1 MITPE
6 LARYYEKRLSMMGDE
21 AWNDL
26 MVDVREML
34 DATNRL
40 NGVDGEKTLWFKKG
54 EISIMNWLL
63 SQKEITE
70 AAYEDLL
77 NEGKNANV
85 A

>member
-1 MITPE
+1 MTPE
-6 LARYYEKRLSMMGDE
+6 LDRYYTKRLSMMGDE

-40 NGVDGEKTLWFKKG
+40 NGVDSEKTLWFKKG

-70 AAYEDLL
+70 SAYEDLL
-77 NEGKNANV
+77 SEDKNANV

>member
-1 MITPE
+1 MTPE
-6 LARYYEKRLSMMGDE
+6 LDRYYTKRLSMMGDE

-40 NGVDGEKTLWFKKG
+40 NGVDSEKTLWFKKG

-77 NEGKNANV
+77 NEDKNANV

>member
-1 MITPE
+1 MTPE
-6 LARYYEKRLSMMGDE
+6 LQRYYEKRLSMMCDE

-26 MVDVREML
+26 MEDVREML

-40 NGVDGEKTLWFKKG
+40 NGVDSEKTLWFKKG

-70 AAYEDLL
+70 DAYEDLM
-77 NEGKNANV
+77 NEDKNANV

>member
-1 MITPE
+1 MTPE
-6 LARYYEKRLSMMGDE
+6 LDRYYTNRLSMMGDE

-26 MVDVREML
+26 MIDVREML

-40 NGVDGEKTLWFKKG
+40 NGVDSEKTLWFKKG

-77 NEGKNANV
+77 NEDKNANV

>member
-1 MITPE
+1 MI
-6 LARYYEKRLSMMGDE
+6 
-21 AWNDL
+21 
-26 MVDVREML
+26 DVREML

-40 NGVDGEKTLWFKKG
+40 NGVDSEKTLWFKKG

-63 SQKEITE
+63 SQKEITA

-77 NEGKNANV
+77 NEDKNANV

>member
-1 MITPE
+1 
-6 LARYYEKRLSMMGDE
+6 MMGDE

-26 MVDVREML
+26 MTDVREML

-40 NGVDGEKTLWFKKG
+40 NGVDSEKTLWFKKG

-77 NEGKNANV
+77 NEDKNANV

>member
-1 MITPE
+1 MTPE
-6 LARYYEKRLSMMGDE
+6 LDRYYTKRLSMMGDE

-26 MVDVREML
+26 MIDVREML

-40 NGVDGEKTLWFKKG
+40 NGVDSEKTLWFKKG

-77 NEGKNANV
+77 NEDKNANV

>member
-1 MITPE
+1 MTPE
-6 LARYYEKRLSMMGDE
+6 LDRYYTNRLSMMGDE

-26 MVDVREML
+26 MTDVREML

-40 NGVDGEKTLWFKKG
+40 NGVDSEKTLWFKKG

-77 NEGKNANV
+77 NEDKNANV